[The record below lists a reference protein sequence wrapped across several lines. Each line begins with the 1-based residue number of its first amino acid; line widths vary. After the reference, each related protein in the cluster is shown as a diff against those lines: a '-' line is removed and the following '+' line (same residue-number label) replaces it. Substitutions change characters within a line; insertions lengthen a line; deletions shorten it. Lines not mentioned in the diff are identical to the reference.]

1 MHLISAP
8 LGIEDH
14 QWLCETVSNVAA
26 KWRAL
31 GRELGF
37 THDELTE
44 VTRCPGL
51 HGDKDYM
58 DELLSRWL
66 KRAPPG
72 HPLPCVEDLATAL
85 RSKSVRE
92 ARTAYDLMQMME
104 STGTW
109 HALSL

>member
-8 LGIEDH
+8 LSTEDH
-14 QWLCETVSNVAA
+14 QWLRTKMSKVTA

-37 THDELTE
+37 THDELE
-44 VTRCPGL
+44 DIVRHLGL

-66 KRAPPG
+66 KWAPPN
-72 HPLPCVEDLATAL
+72 HPKLPCVEDLATAL
-85 RSKSVRE
+85 RSVGEEK
-92 ARTAYDLMQMME
+92 TAYDLMPEMME
-104 STGTW
+104 STG
-109 HALSL
+109 

>member
-1 MHLISAP
+1 MHLVSAP
-8 LGIEDH
+8 LSRQDH
-14 QWLCETVSNVAA
+14 QWLCEAVSEAA
-26 KWRAL
+26 ANWRAL

-37 THDELTE
+37 NHDELTE
-44 VTRCPGL
+44 VTRCSGL

-104 STGTW
+104 EPDG
-109 HALSL
+109 

>member
-8 LGIEDH
+8 LSRKDH
-14 QWLCETVSNVAA
+14 QWLCKAVSEAA
-26 KWRAL
+26 SNWRAL

-37 THDELTE
+37 NHDELTE

-51 HGDKDYM
+51 NEGKDYM

-66 KRAPPG
+66 KRAPPN
-72 HPLPCVEDLATAL
+72 HLLPCVEDLATAL
-85 RSKSVRE
+85 RSKSVGE

-104 STGTW
+104 PDG
-109 HALSL
+109 

>member
-8 LGIEDH
+8 LSTEDH
-14 QWLCETVSNVAA
+14 QWLCTKMSKVTA

-31 GRELGF
+31 GRMLGF
-37 THDELTE
+37 THDESE
-44 VTRCPGL
+44 DIVRHPGL

-66 KRAPPG
+66 KRAPPN

-85 RSKSVRE
+85 HSVGE
-92 ARTAYDLMQMME
+92 ERTAYDLMQMME
-104 STGTW
+104 STG
-109 HALSL
+109 